1 MTAAAGPFQVVVA
14 DYATAFDALRA
25 VREVVFVQ
33 GQGVPVELELD
44 ALDPRCRH
52 VLARDPDGLPIGTAR
67 LTGSGSGCF
76 VEFASQSAAEQGR
89 SKLPKELRA
98 RVAAG
103 VARSPLLDAL
113 EQH

>member
-1 MTAAAGPFQVVVA
+1 MAEDEKTEQAAEEPVA
-14 DYATAFDALRA
+14 EETQAEPVAAPKRSRKKAEPAAEAVTEEPAVEAAFAALS
-25 VREVVFVQ
+25 
-33 GQGVPVELELD
+33 D
-44 ALDPRCRH
+44 
-52 VLARDPDGLPIGTAR
+52 IGTAR